1 MSWNVAAEKRKK
13 KKKEKEREKTLTT
26 GYEDSR
32 LCMKHST
39 NAEIVGSML
48 GGSDGLFG
56 GAGADTDNGVGTKEL
71 TNRG

>member
-1 MSWNVAAEKRKK
+1 
-13 KKKEKEREKTLTT
+13 
-26 GYEDSR
+26 
-32 LCMKHST
+32 MKHST